1 MAEKKH
7 SVLALLEILRKY
19 SDEDH
24 ILSLKEIQRHL
35 ENEYGTVLDRRTI
48 YTNLDILED
57 FGYEIS
63 DFEDNGKGYFL
74 VQREFDKG
82 EILLLA
88 NAVHAS
94 HFISANQSAS
104 LINRLLETQSR
115 YVKADFKDK
124 VFMPNPVKT
133 MKRQL
138 LYNLETVSDAIRDSR
153 QLQFKYLRY
162 DSRKKP
168 VPRREEPYIV
178 EPRYIVYADAR
189 PYMIVTSENH
199 PGFIHYRIDRMADAR
214 ILTEKSRPLP
224 KRSDPYDYARNKLF
238 MYSGDTETVSFRCRN
253 EVMDHMIDI
262 FGPELTVLPEDGEHF
277 RIRVK
282 VPAQGALYLAQQF
295 MDSIT
300 IMEPEDLKEEFKAKL
315 REVRKRYA

>member
-7 SVLALLEILRKY
+7 SVLALLEILKKY
-19 SDEDH
+19 SDEEH
-24 ILSLKEIQRHL
+24 VLTLKEIQAHL
-35 ENEYGTVLDRRTI
+35 ENEYDTVLDRRTI
-48 YTNLDILED
+48 YTNLDILEQ

-74 VQREFDKG
+74 AEREFDKG

-94 HFISANQSAS
+94 HFISANQSNS
-104 LINRLLETQSR
+104 LIGKLLDTQSR

-124 VFMPNPVKT
+124 VFMPNPLKSVS
-133 MKRQL
+133 RQL

-153 QLQFKYLRY
+153 QLQFRYLRY
-162 DSRKKP
+162 DSKKKL
-168 VPRREEPYIV
+168 VPRRDEPYIV

-189 PYMIVTSENH
+189 PYMIVTSMNH

-214 ILTEKSRPLP
+214 ILAERSRPLP
-224 KRSDPYDYARNKLF
+224 RRSDPYDYARNKLF
-238 MYSGDTETVSFRCRN
+238 MYSGETETVAFRCRN
-253 EVMDHMIDI
+253 EIMDHMIDI
-262 FGPELTVLPEDGEHF
+262 FGPDLTVLPEDDGF
-277 RIRVK
+277 RIRVR
-282 VPAQGALYLAQQF
+282 VPAQGAMYLAQQF

-300 IMEPEDLKEEFKAKL
+300 IIEPEELKEEFKKKL
-315 REVRKRYA
+315 KETLKRCK

>member
-7 SVLALLEILRKY
+7 SVMALLEILKKY
-19 SDEDH
+19 SDIDH
-24 ILSLKEIQRHL
+24 VLTLKEIQNHL
-35 ENEYGTVLDRRTI
+35 ENEYDTVLDRRTI

-63 DFEDNGKGYFL
+63 DYEDNGKGYYL
-74 VQREFDKG
+74 AERQFDKG

-94 HFISANQSAS
+94 HFISSSQSDA
-104 LINRLLETQSR
+104 LIRKLLDTQSK
-115 YVKADFKDK
+115 YVKADFYDK
-124 VFMPNPVKT
+124 VYMPNPVKSVN
-133 MKRQL
+133 KQL
-138 LYNLETVSDAIRDSR
+138 LYNLDTVSEAIRDSR

-162 DSRKKP
+162 DSRKKLI
-168 VPRREEPYIV
+168 PRREEPYVV

-189 PYMIVTSENH
+189 PYMIVTSVNH

-214 ILTEKSRPLP
+214 ILNEKARPLP

-238 MYSGDTETVSFRCRN
+238 MYSGETETVTFRCRN

-262 FGPELTVLPEDGEHF
+262 FGPELAVFPEDDEYF

-282 VPAQGALYLAQQF
+282 VPAQGAMYLAQQF
-295 MDSIT
+295 MDNIT
-300 IMEPEDLKEEFKAKL
+300 IIEPEELKDEFRKKL
-315 REVRKRYA
+315 KDVKKRYG